1 MISAN
6 CGRESSAC
14 VGLKDASVQDDVG
27 TQDKVCR
34 SVDGSK
40 VQGDSPPVNNDITQ
54 LLLKWDYQPGQVAA
68 RRFKGKD
75 GKEKIQLRVDL
86 GILQMN
92 AEGRPD
98 GKRPMGQDSWFDFY
112 RTRWERAK
120 AENPDADPS
129 FQLAAEECSRLQQE
143 AIQYHHR
150 YICFYQLEDYDA
162 VERDADRNLEVFG
175 FARAFASTEEL
186 AWSVNQ
192 FAPQL
197 LLMRTRAV
205 GARSL
210 KAKRHT
216 EAVRRIEEGIT
227 ALEDFYHEFNR
238 EDLLD
243 HSPEI
248 NSLRNWL
255 EEVKHRKPLSEL
267 EKLQRALAEAIQVED
282 YEKAAQVRDRL
293 KKLQS
298 AKS

>member
-1 MISAN
+1 M
-6 CGRESSAC
+6 
-14 VGLKDASVQDDVG
+14 
-27 TQDKVCR
+27 
-34 SVDGSK
+34 
-40 VQGDSPPVNNDITQ
+40 NNDITQ

-75 GKEKIQLRVDL
+75 GSEKIQLRVDL

-92 AEGRPD
+92 AVGRPD
-98 GKRPMGQDSWFDFY
+98 GKRPMGHESWFEFY
-112 RTRWERAK
+112 RSRWEKSRI
-120 AENPDADPS
+120 EPGTTN
-129 FQLAAEECSRLQQE
+129 AAGEPVESESLFTLNQEECSRLQQE

-162 VERDADRNLEVFG
+162 VERDADRNLEVFS
-175 FARAFASTEEL
+175 FVRAFASTEDL

-216 EAVRRIEEGIT
+216 EAIRRIDEGI
-227 ALEDFYHEFNR
+227 ASLEDFYREFGR
-238 EDLLD
+238 EDLLEN
-243 HSPEI
+243 SPEI
-248 NSLRNWL
+248 QSLRQWL
-255 EEVKHRKPLSEL
+255 TEVKSRKPLTEL
-267 EKLQRALAEAIQVED
+267 EKLQRALDEAIQVED